1 MRSAK
6 RNLWLGLLATLV
18 TLTLSSVSAQTS
30 VVFVSDANGN
40 VGRYDT
46 NTNVGTALGSLTASG
61 FSPGQVIGLA
71 YNSAANQVL
80 IFDRSAS
87 KVYAMDATT
96 GVTTVLFS
104 TGSVSFQGGAVLN
117 GLVYGV
123 DENAQN
129 LEAYTFSGVIQN
141 LTGPGFTAH
150 VHSLAVNPI
159 TGELFYHTSNTGVRI
174 VSTGGVEGAV
184 LLSTTL
190 MGNLG
195 SEDIE
200 YFNGNYLVA
209 DYSTQLFLVN
219 GTTGANSVFLNSTQL
234 SSMGV
239 DGSLSGVA
247 VQVAA
252 IPEPGTWVLLLSGV
266 FVVALAGLR
275 RRR

>member
-1 MRSAK
+1 MHHKWCS
-6 RNLWLGLLATLV
+6 LLAIV
-18 TLTLSSVSAQTS
+18 TLLAASSLSAQS
-30 VVFVSDANGN
+30 SIIFVSDANGN
-40 VGRYDT
+40 IGRFDT

-80 IFDRSAS
+80 IFDRSVS
-87 KVYAMDATT
+87 KVYAMDAMT
-96 GVTTVLFS
+96 GVTTVLFN
-104 TGSVSFQGGAVLN
+104 TPGVSFQGGAVLN
-117 GLVYGV
+117 GLVYGI
-123 DENAQN
+123 DEGAQN
-129 LEAYTFSGVIQN
+129 LEAYTFSGAIQN

-159 TGELFYHTSNTGVRI
+159 TGELFYHTSTSGVRV

-200 YFNGNYLVA
+200 YFNGNYLIA
-209 DYSTQLFLVN
+209 DYSSQLFLVN
-219 GTTGANSVFLNSTQL
+219 ATTGSNSVFLTSSQL
-234 SSMGV
+234 TSMGV
-239 DGSLSGVA
+239 TGSLSGVA
-247 VQVAA
+247 VQMNVV
-252 IPEPGTWVLLLSGV
+252 PEPGTWALLLTGIAA
-266 FVVALAGLR
+266 VALTGLR